1 MIIVKELDIRV
12 SYCNFYYYLVGVFLY
27 VVINFLFL
35 VDKEL
40 FDIELLFY
48 KYFIVGVGIFLVL
61 VYRVIKVR
69 DFKVKVNELKY

>member
-1 MIIVKELDIRV
+1 ML
-12 SYCNFYYYLVGVFLY
+12 FLY

>member
-12 SYCNFYYYLVGVFLY
+12 SYCIFYYYLVGVFLY

>member
-1 MIIVKELDIRV
+1 M
-12 SYCNFYYYLVGVFLY
+12 
-27 VVINFLFL
+27 FL

-69 DFKVKVNELKY
+69 DFKVKVNELKYKKYWEN